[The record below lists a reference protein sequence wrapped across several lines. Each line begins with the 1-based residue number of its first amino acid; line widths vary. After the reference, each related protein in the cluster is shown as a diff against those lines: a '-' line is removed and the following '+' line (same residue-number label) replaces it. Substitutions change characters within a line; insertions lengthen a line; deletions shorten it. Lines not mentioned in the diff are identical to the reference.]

1 MRKSLDGLCPIMQKT
16 ANYVQNC
23 ARA

>member
-1 MRKSLDGLCPIMQKT
+1 MRKSLDGLCPITQKT